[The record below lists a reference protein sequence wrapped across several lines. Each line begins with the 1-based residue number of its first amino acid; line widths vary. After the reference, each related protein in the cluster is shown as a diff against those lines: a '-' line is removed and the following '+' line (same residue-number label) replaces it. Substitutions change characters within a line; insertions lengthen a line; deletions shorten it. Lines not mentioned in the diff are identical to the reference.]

1 MCGRSWPVA
10 LQTFR
15 PQSSHGSPFGA
26 WKIQP
31 SVCLRGEMISGALTS
46 GVVLGQVG
54 EVHDG
59 VVVKKEYEGKGGEDR
74 CWEAQMNRKRLSCWG
89 AWEVSVGSCV
99 GSGGEVVY
107 SVAGSRPWVF

>member
-1 MCGRSWPVA
+1 MCLG
-10 LQTFR
+10 
-15 PQSSHGSPFGA
+15 
-26 WKIQP
+26 
-31 SVCLRGEMISGALTS
+31 GEMISGALTS

-59 VVVKKEYEGKGGEDR
+59 VVVKKEYEGKDGEDR

-89 AWEVSVGSCV
+89 VWEVSMGSCV
-99 GSGGEVVY
+99 GSGREVVY